1 MLRRTLL
8 SALTLAPLVG
18 RKLEPW
24 TTLSLELFLNPYSFR
39 VSDAGIAA
47 WLASGP
53 LLRTEMPHFTVVAPG
68 GDVSCQGWLVVND
81 SLQAGVADVA
91 ALPDGGAAVVGHAA
105 AGAEGVVRGFG
116 VFDRSGRM
124 ERFVRTNP
132 FQPRHA
138 TLGGDGHL
146 WLFGSVGE
154 DEPPDRP
161 DDPRNELLRIYKF
174 NGEVYYHTLYRD
186 LFPPGLPPDQYN
198 GKGGLTRLVAFEGGV
213 GIWSGVISEWIEVRR
228 EGVKRRLAL
237 KGFYLR
243 NLATVSG
250 RVFADGAWEGE
261 QDGLHELDFE
271 TGRWTLLPGWESGPN
286 TPSLFGTFNNQLVV
300 RTASSP
306 RQLWL
311 TQP

>member
-8 SALTLAPLVG
+8 ASLASAALRG
-18 RKLEPW
+18 HELEAW
-24 TTLSLELFLNPYSFR
+24 TTLPPELFLHPYSFR
-39 VSDAGIAA
+39 VSDQGVAA

-53 LLRTEMPHFTVVAPG
+53 LLRTQEPHFTIIAPSG
-68 GDVSCQGWLVVND
+68 GVSSRGWLVVND

-91 ALPDGGAAVVGHAA
+91 ALSNGGAAVVGHAE

-116 VFDRSGRM
+116 LFDRGGRM

-138 TLGGDGHL
+138 TLGGDGYL
-146 WLFGSVGE
+146 WLFGSVRE

-161 DDPRNELLRIYKF
+161 DDPRNELLRIYKL
-174 NGEVYYHTLYRD
+174 NGEVYYHALYRD
-186 LFPPGLPPDQYN
+186 LFPPGLSPDQYG
-198 GKGGLTRLVAFEGGV
+198 GKGGRTRFVPFEGGV
-213 GIWSGVISEWIEVRR
+213 GIWSAVTSEWIEVRR

-237 KGFYLR
+237 EGFYVR
-243 NLATVSG
+243 EIASVSG
-250 RVFADGAWEGE
+250 RVFADGAWDGE
-261 QDGLHELDFE
+261 PDGLHELDFN
-271 TGRWTLLPGWESGPN
+271 TGLWVLLPGWESGPN
-286 TPSLFGTFNNQLVV
+286 TPSLFGAFRNRLVV

-311 TQP
+311 TKP